1 MTASRRCRA
10 DRGSIPTARRRE
22 DTHSLGLGT
31 WHLLAGSPLAPGTF
45 AARALDRGASSPIPA
60 RLHFPP
66 VRPGV
71 GADDPT
77 SCADHPRAE
86 GADENGV
93 APLVCAEHSL
103 VGALFLSK
111 LDIHMSKRA
120 RPAIPMADLIVSF
133 ALMGIA
139 ISPT

>member
-1 MTASRRCRA
+1 M
-10 DRGSIPTARRRE
+10 IPGEYSDGPPEGGYALPRLGNVAFARRFPAR
-22 DTHSLGLGT
+22 
-31 WHLLAGSPLAPGTF
+31 AGTF

-103 VGALFLSK
+103 VGALFLST